1 MHYQSLWPYR
11 HLMPQRLILYTFEVM
26 YLFSAISG
34 IVMHG
39 ISVFVEA
46 AFVFGTFVIL

>member
-1 MHYQSLWPYR
+1 
-11 HLMPQRLILYTFEVM
+11 MPQRLIIDTFEVM

-39 ISVFVEA
+39 ISVSVEA
-46 AFVFGTFVIL
+46 AFVFVTLSSYDSLSVA